1 MAEVANIVPVRRPF
15 IVERRRIAGL
25 TQEALAA
32 AVGVQRSTV
41 ARWETGATEPMLW
54 VRPRLAATLG
64 LTLEELHG
72 MLEEPGIGVS

>member
-1 MAEVANIVPVRRPF
+1 MAEVANIVQVRRPF

-32 AVGVQRSTV
+32 ALGVQRSTV

-54 VRPRLAATLG
+54 VRPRLAVTLG
-64 LTLEELHG
+64 LTLEELHA
-72 MLEEPGIGVS
+72 MLEKPRIGVS